1 MSKVE
6 SNFELKDCRGFEVER
21 LNDRPLPICPSD
33 TDPCTKLPATLLGL
47 IQRAV
52 AGRCG
57 MEYDTSFV
65 QLDRKSEP
73 DKMAEDAQERLV
85 KRSQE
90 SSE

>member
-1 MSKVE
+1 
-6 SNFELKDCRGFEVER
+6 
-21 LNDRPLPICPSD
+21 
-33 TDPCTKLPATLLGL
+33 
-47 IQRAV
+47 
-52 AGRCG
+52 